1 MNNNLNDIIDE
12 IYQAVLNRLKN
23 ENFFKAFARIKTAQ
37 VVDSKLAD
45 ETSEA
50 ETNVDK
56 MISVKFAFD
65 TDSFDALNYTGKKL
79 INGDYVQVMYWIDLK
94 NAVIVFK
101 GKDVI

>member
-23 ENFFKAFARIKTAQ
+23 ENFVKAFARIKTAQ

-45 ETSEA
+45 ETSET